1 MTNIK
6 SVTIRDGITFGE
18 SVPFVLISGPCVI
31 ESEEHTFHMARE
43 IKKITS
49 KLGIPFIFKAS
60 FDKANRTRLQ
70 NYRGVSIEEASRIFS
85 RIRTELDIPVTT
97 DIHEPWQADVLKD
110 SIDLIQIPAFLCRQ
124 TDLLVASAK
133 TNLPVNIKKAQ
144 FVNGVDMERAVNKVV
159 LSGNDNVLLTERGNT
174 FGYGDYVVDMRN
186 LVTMRDYAPIIFD
199 ATHSVQKGCSGGS
212 SGSNRHF
219 IEPLAKAAAAVGVD
233 GLFLEVHDDPDN
245 ALSDGTSSIKLSEL
259 EVMLNNIC
267 KVIG

>member
-1 MTNIK
+1 MTKIK

-18 SVPFVLISGPCVI
+18 SAPFVLISGPCVI

-133 TNLPVNIKKAQ
+133 TNLPINIKKAQ

-186 LVTMRDYAPIIFD
+186 LVTMRYYTPVIFD

-219 IEPLAKAAAAVGVD
+219 IEPLAKAAVAVGVD

-245 ALSDGTSSIKLSEL
+245 ALSDGTSSIKLSDL